1 MNIAIIDDISTDAED
16 LKNIAVFYFEKKQI
30 QAEIYQFFSAE
41 EFFEDYQP
49 GKFQILFLDIYM
61 NGMTGM
67 EAARRIRRQSDDC
80 ILVFVTTS
88 SDFAVES
95 YDVGASYYLLKPFQ
109 PEKLCSIL
117 DSFQSRHLL
126 ASRYIEVVSDRIPIR
141 VPLRSILYADTFR
154 NAVCLHTDAGPVRSV
169 LILPFTS
176 LRNRSG
182 TALIFSPVTVAVSSI
197 WIVYRKLLK
206 KASFWTTGRSSRSGN
221 VALLLSAKLIFSISL
236 RQMKKYLSFKN
247 AIFRLKIRKP
257 SITCCN
263 FHDRRSSDPLSGMLT
278 RKKSC
283 FISA

>member
-1 MNIAIIDDISTDAED
+1 MNIAIIDDISTDAEA
-16 LKNIAVFYFEKKQI
+16 LKNIAVSYFEKKQI
-30 QAEIYQFFSAE
+30 RAEICHFFSAE

-61 NGMTGM
+61 DGMTGM
-67 EAARRIRRQSDDC
+67 EAARRIRRQSDNC

-126 ASRYIEVVSDRIPIR
+126 ASRYIEVVSDRVPIR
-141 VPLRSILYADTFR
+141 VPLRSILLQIHSEMQCAFIPT
-154 NAVCLHTDAGPVRSV
+154 PVRSG
-169 LILPFTS
+169 LILPFTN
-176 LRNRSG
+176 LRSRSG
-182 TALIFSPVTVAVSSI
+182 TVPIFSPVTVAVSSI
-197 WIVYRKLLK
+197 WTVYRKLLK
-206 KASFWTTGRSSRSGN
+206 KAFFWTTGRSSRSGN
-221 VALLLSAKLIFSISL
+221 VALLLSVKPIFSISL

-257 SITCCN
+257 SITCRN

-278 RKKSC
+278 
-283 FISA
+283 

>member
-126 ASRYIEVVSDRIPIR
+126 DPVTLKSFLTGFPSGSLCAAFYMQTHSEMQCAFIPM
-141 VPLRSILYADTFR
+141 
-154 NAVCLHTDAGPVRSV
+154 PVRSV
-169 LILPFTS
+169 LILPFTN

-182 TALIFSPVTVAVSSI
+182 TALIFSPVTVTVSSI

>member
-154 NAVCLHTDAGPVRSV
+154 NAVCLHTDAGPVRSY
-169 LILPFTS
+169 LTFHKFEEQI
-176 LRNRSG
+176 
-182 TALIFSPVTVAVSSI
+182 
-197 WIVYRKLLK
+197 RKLLK

-221 VALLLSAKLIFSISL
+221 VALPLSAKLIFSISL
-236 RQMKKYLSFKN
+236 RQMKKYLSFEN

>member
-1 MNIAIIDDISTDAED
+1 MNIAIIDDISTDAEA
-16 LKNIAVFYFEKKQI
+16 LKNIAVSYFEKKQI
-30 QAEIYQFFSAE
+30 RAEICHFFSAE

-61 NGMTGM
+61 DGMTGM
-67 EAARRIRRQSDDC
+67 EAARRIRRQSDNC

-126 ASRYIEVVSDRIPIR
+126 ASRYIEVVSDRVPIR
-141 VPLRSILYADTFR
+141 VPLRSILYADTFEL
-154 NAVCLHTDAGPVRSV
+154 AQCAFIPTPVRFV
-169 LILPFTS
+169 LILPFTN
-176 LRNRSG
+176 LRSRSG
-182 TALIFSPVTVAVSSI
+182 TVLIFSPVIVAVSLI
-197 WIVYRKLLK
+197 WTVYRKLLK
-206 KASFWTTGRSSRSGN
+206 KAFFWTTGRSSRSGN
-221 VALLLSAKLIFSISL
+221 VALLLSVKPIFSISL

-247 AIFRLKIRKP
+247 AIFRLKIRKS
-257 SITCCN
+257 SITCRN

-278 RKKSC
+278 
-283 FISA
+283 

>member
-1 MNIAIIDDISTDAED
+1 MNIAIIDDISTDAEA
-16 LKNIAVFYFEKKQI
+16 LKNIAVSYFEKKQI
-30 QAEIYQFFSAE
+30 RAEICYFFSAE

-61 NGMTGM
+61 DGMTGM
-67 EAARRIRRQSDDC
+67 EAARRIRRQSDNC

-126 ASRYIEVVSDRIPIR
+126 ASRYIEVVSDRVPIR

-154 NAVCLHTDAGPVRSV
+154 NAVCLHTDAGPVRSY
-169 LILPFTS
+169 LPFTN
-176 LRNRSG
+176 LRSRSG
-182 TALIFSPVTVAVSSI
+182 TVPIFSPVTVAVSSI
-197 WIVYRKLLK
+197 WTVYRKLLK
-206 KASFWTTGRSSRSGN
+206 KAFFWTTGRSSRSGN
-221 VALLLSAKLIFSISL
+221 VALLLSVKPIFSISL

-257 SITCCN
+257 SITCRN

-278 RKKSC
+278 
-283 FISA
+283 

>member
-1 MNIAIIDDISTDAED
+1 MNIAIIDDISTDAEA
-16 LKNIAVFYFEKKQI
+16 LKNIAVSYFEKKQI
-30 QAEIYQFFSAE
+30 RAEICHFFSAE

-61 NGMTGM
+61 DGMTGM
-67 EAARRIRRQSDDC
+67 EAARRIRRQSDNC

-126 ASRYIEVVSDRIPIR
+126 ASRYIEVVSDRVPIR

-154 NAVCLHTDAGPVRSV
+154 NAVCLHTDAVWPV
-169 LILPFTS
+169 LILPFTN
-176 LRNRSG
+176 LRSRSG
-182 TALIFSPVTVAVSSI
+182 TVLIFSPVIVAVSLI

-206 KASFWTTGRSSRSGN
+206 KASFWTTERSSRSGN
-221 VALLLSAKLIFSISL
+221 VALLLSVKPIFSISL

-257 SITCCN
+257 SITCRN

-278 RKKSC
+278 
-283 FISA
+283 

>member
-1 MNIAIIDDISTDAED
+1 MNIAIIDDISTDAET
-16 LKNIAVFYFEKKQI
+16 LKNIAVSYFEKKQI
-30 QAEIYQFFSAE
+30 RAEICHFSSAE

-61 NGMTGM
+61 DGMTGM
-67 EAARRIRRQSDDC
+67 EAARRIRRQSDNC

-126 ASRYIEVVSDRIPIR
+126 ASRYIEVVSDRVPIR

-154 NAVCLHTDAGPVRSV
+154 NAVCLHTDAGPVRSYLTFHKFEEQIRDCPNFLSCYRGCV
-169 LILPFTS
+169 VNMDL
-176 LRNRSG
+176 
-182 TALIFSPVTVAVSSI
+182 
-197 WIVYRKLLK
+197 YRKLLK
-206 KASFWTTGRSSRSGN
+206 KAFFWTTGRSSRSGN
-221 VALLLSAKLIFSISL
+221 VALLLSVKPIFSISL

-257 SITCCN
+257 SITCRN

-278 RKKSC
+278 
-283 FISA
+283 

>member
-1 MNIAIIDDISTDAED
+1 MNIAIIDDISTDAEA
-16 LKNIAVFYFEKKQI
+16 LKNIAVSYFEKKQI
-30 QAEIYQFFSAE
+30 RAEICYFFSAE

-61 NGMTGM
+61 DGMTGM
-67 EAARRIRRQSDDC
+67 EAARRIRRQSDNC

-126 ASRYIEVVSDRIPIR
+126 ASRYIEVVSDRVPIR

-169 LILPFTS
+169 LILPFTN
-176 LRNRSG
+176 LRSRSG
-182 TALIFSPVTVAVSSI
+182 TVPIFSPVTVAVSSI
-197 WIVYRKLLK
+197 WTVYRKLLK
-206 KASFWTTGRSSRSGN
+206 KAFFWTTGRSSRSGN
-221 VALLLSAKLIFSISL
+221 VALLLSVKPIFSISL

-257 SITCCN
+257 SITCRN

-278 RKKSC
+278 
-283 FISA
+283 